1 MKIAV
6 RAIALS
12 LVLTGLA
19 AGALN
24 KKTAIGLQVVPA
36 SVPMPN
42 CPLGQGDCG
51 IGSFPKW

>member
-19 AGALN
+19 AGALS
-24 KKTAIGLQVVPA
+24 KKTSTGLQVVPA
-36 SVPMPN
+36 DVPMPN
-42 CPLGQGDCG
+42 CPLNQGDCG
-51 IGSFPKW
+51 ISKF